1 MIFYGLISI
10 STMLGLA
17 LATPLPATNKTAPH
31 AVHSTV
37 RKLPNHLFPRV
48 TNSTALKVT
57 ASTAA
62 PKTNDCVEGECAYVQ
77 VLSSGK
83 LNTTTIRA
91 LSEIMIAKATAYNA
105 LKKLGRP
112 KVEVIEVEAPQV
124 EVIEVEA
131 PKVEAP
137 KVEVPKVEVPK
148 VEVPKIEVSEVEV
161 SEVVAPEV
169 EVHTVEIPKVEAPKV
184 EVPKVEV
191 SEVEVSEVEVPEVEL
206 PKAEAPAV
214 EVPKLV
220 TPPEVNIVVPPRP
233 VIVKADDAKP
243 NQVEEDAV
251 DAPEEEDCDGDEEA
265 EEDDCDCDEEAE
277 VEDDTECGEEDMCHS
292 EKVETIEK
300 TVDFQI
306 VRGTCHR
313 RRVCK
318 TGKSCYIGGLYCLAK
333 AEKENTEH

>member
-31 AVHSTV
+31 TVHSTV

-112 KVEVIEVEAPQV
+112 KVGVIEVEAPNV
-124 EVIEVEA
+124 EV
-131 PKVEAP
+131 PT
-137 KVEVPKVEVPK
+137 VEVPKVEVPK
-148 VEVPKIEVSEVEV
+148 VEVSEVE
-161 SEVVAPEV
+161 APEV
-169 EVHTVEIPKVEAPKV
+169 EVHTVELPKVEAPKV

-191 SEVEVSEVEVPEVEL
+191 SEVEVPEM
-206 PKAEAPAV
+206 EAPAV

-243 NQVEEDAV
+243 NKVEEDAV

-265 EEDDCDCDEEAE
+265 EEEDCDEDEEAEDEDCDEDEEAE
-277 VEDDTECGEEDMCHS
+277 VEDDTECVEEDMCHS

-318 TGKSCYIGGLYCLAK
+318 AGKSCYIGGLYCLAK